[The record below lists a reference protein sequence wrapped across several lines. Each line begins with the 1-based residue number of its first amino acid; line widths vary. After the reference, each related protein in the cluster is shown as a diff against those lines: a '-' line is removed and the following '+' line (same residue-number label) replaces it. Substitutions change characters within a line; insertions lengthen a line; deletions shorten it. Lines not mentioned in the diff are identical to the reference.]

1 MTASDP
7 ALLRALA
14 AARAKREERGAT
26 GDGRVVV
33 KALTPEEAFAL
44 DGLLAPRRALLAGTD
59 LRVELSAFE
68 AALRAARIDP
78 AGAYEQ
84 LGGPLRDRP
93 AERAAA
99 RAQRSDF
106 RSWLREHPVCAARA
120 RIATWLEAAADQGRL
135 HPSSRPL
142 VERALA
148 IVAALPA
155 NPPRQRAVLAAELLD
170 GDPHALDVGRPL
182 HGLVVDLLTAEAE
195 LMDPPQRE
203 VWRTFGVIVDP
214 VSSTVACLN
223 LHPLG
228 DRPLA
233 RSLRLMHGNHVVL
246 TFGHLTA
253 EPLIWHDDVV
263 VHSCENPSVLIAAE
277 HDLGADCPPLI
288 CTAGF
293 PSDAVRALLAGLHAA
308 GARLRHHGDGDAAGE
323 QILDDL
329 RRRYGAERWG
339 TPAPGIAEELVI
351 DELLA
356 DLRRNDEGGVGD
368 ASARLRPKGRTDHR
382 D

>member
-1 MTASDP
+1 MAADP
-7 ALLRALA
+7 ALLRALVL
-14 AARAKREERGAT
+14 ARDKREERGAT
-26 GDGRVVV
+26 GDGQFVV

-44 DGLLAPRRALLAGTD
+44 DGLLAPRRPVLPDTD

-68 AALRAARIDP
+68 AALRAASIDP
-78 AGAYEQ
+78 ASAYEQ
-84 LGGPLRDRP
+84 LGRPLRDLP
-93 AERAAA
+93 AELAAKRAKH
-99 RAQRSDF
+99 SDF
-106 RSWLREHPVCAARA
+106 RSWLREHPVCVARPK
-120 RIATWLEAAADQGRL
+120 IAGWLEASADRGRVR
-135 HPSSRPL
+135 PASRPL
-142 VERALA
+142 VEQALA
-148 IVAALPA
+148 IADALPA
-155 NPPRQRAVLAAELLD
+155 DPPRQRAVLAAELLD

-182 HGLVVDLLTAEAE
+182 HGLVVDLLAAEAE
-195 LMDPPQRE
+195 LTDRPQRE

-214 VSSTVACLN
+214 ISSTVACLN

-233 RSLRLMHGNHVVL
+233 RSLRLMHGSHVVL
-246 TFGHLTA
+246 TFGQLTA

-263 VHSCENPSVLIAAE
+263 LHSCENPSVLIAAE

-323 QILDDL
+323 QIFDDL
-329 RRRYGAERWG
+329 RSRYGAERWG
-339 TPAPGIAEELVI
+339 THAPGVAEELVI

-356 DLRRNDEGGVGD
+356 DLRRGCEGGSSD
-368 ASARLRPKGRTDHR
+368 FSPTTARGRTPP
-382 D
+382 